1 MIDNLFNLINQL
13 IAMAMLR
20 NGYLFLSISRC
31 RGRNTIKEASQD
43 ITIITIIKNLR
54 RQSTPILTDSHECK
68 QTSFIDEGL
77 YIVNSID

>member
-54 RQSTPILTDSHECK
+54 R
-68 QTSFIDEGL
+68 
-77 YIVNSID
+77 